1 LNTEGAVHWDMSPQ
15 AFRDYVVAET
25 KRWKSVVEA
34 AKIKI
39 E

>member
-1 LNTEGAVHWDMSPQ
+1 VSPQ

-25 KRWKSVVEA
+25 RRWKSVVEA
-34 AKIKI
+34 AKIRI